1 MSQPSARVEVRAA
14 GAGLVLPHLGLAVN
28 TSGEGAPALCTN
40 PTSLRPVARQRGVLA
55 TQETWT
61 KAFPRRRAARA
72 AAPTDRPLRLG
83 DVSVMF
89 VPHPDEPW
97 VVHLRMLG
105 RGIECVHVTCPP
117 GLPPNLLEQTTS
129 SEAVLLL
136 VGPLDSADS
145 LTGEALGKLPRYWP
159 RARTVLYG
167 PAVQEPSASRAWAA
181 IPGVEL
187 LRAPVQ
193 ETLL

>member
-1 MSQPSARVEVRAA
+1 MSLPPSRVELRALD
-14 GAGLVLPHLGLAVN
+14 AGLVIPHLGLAIN
-28 TSGEGAPALCTN
+28 TSLEGAPALCTN
-40 PTSLRPVARQRGVLA
+40 PDSLRPLARQRGVLA

-83 DVSVMF
+83 ETSVML

-97 VVHLRMLG
+97 VVHLRVLG
-105 RGIECVHVTCPP
+105 RGVECVHVTWPPGCPP
-117 GLPPNLLEQTTS
+117 DLSEKTS
-129 SEAVLLL
+129 SAEADLLL
-136 VGPLDSADS
+136 VGPVHEVSS
-145 LTGEALGKLPRYWP
+145 LSREALEMLGRYWP

-167 PAVQEPSASRAWAA
+167 PAALDPSASRTWAKV
-181 IPGVEL
+181 PGVEL
-187 LRAPVQ
+187 LKAPVQ